1 MQMSKMNDDLERKL
15 GYFWNGCYKKY
26 HLIICG
32 YLIPL
37 TAPPLNELVTWD
49 LKRDGFS
56 RSSLA
61 ASWLSGSFGLGS
73 MKRKIRPKMTGFTPS
88 TGFQSARKMLRQTL
102 PSVSMFGW

>member
-1 MQMSKMNDDLERKL
+1 MSKMNDDLETKL
-15 GYFWNGCYKKY
+15 GYFWNGSYKKY

-61 ASWLSGSFGLGS
+61 ASWLSGHLGWV
-73 MKRKIRPKMTGFTPS
+73 R
-88 TGFQSARKMLRQTL
+88 
-102 PSVSMFGW
+102 